1 MQFNTS
7 MTRVMWN
14 IIGIIKVGFMAERQY
29 WIVLD
34 CAGFGHQVYYPE
46 FSRVGSFKNVI
57 IMQP

>member
-1 MQFNTS
+1 
-7 MTRVMWN
+7 MTRVTWN
-14 IIGIIKVGFMAERQY
+14 IIGIIKVGFMAERRY